1 MMPMVDFTGI
11 NQYQSEV
18 QSTPL
23 QTLYA
28 SHRDHPSDQQPYY
41 HLSFI
46 TATMARKYG
55 SPTFITMYE
64 KIPDPKLGTNIGSLS

>member
-1 MMPMVDFTGI
+1 MMPIVAFTG
-11 NQYQSEV
+11 YQSEV

-28 SHRDHPSDQQPYY
+28 YHRDHPSDQQPHY
-41 HLSFI
+41 HLSYI

-64 KIPDPKLGTNIGSLS
+64 KIPDAKLGTNIGSLSYL